1 MQGRVKQQL
10 RSTTPS
16 PQVLQERMRRQLLA
30 TCHTEHV
37 LSSQPIIYA
46 TFLSI
51 SLYFVQRMQV
61 GRSLYLLGKHRAAI
75 DVYEE
80 ASKIGAPDWEIMH
93 NKGLCLMYLKQYD
106 K

>member
-1 MQGRVKQQL
+1 MQGRVKQQR

-16 PQVLQERMRRQLLA
+16 PQVLQRNECEGSCLPPAIQNMSSRRSQ
-30 TCHTEHV
+30 
-37 LSSQPIIYA
+37 SSMHHFSL
-46 TFLSI
+46 FL
-51 SLYFVQRMQV
+51 QRLQV